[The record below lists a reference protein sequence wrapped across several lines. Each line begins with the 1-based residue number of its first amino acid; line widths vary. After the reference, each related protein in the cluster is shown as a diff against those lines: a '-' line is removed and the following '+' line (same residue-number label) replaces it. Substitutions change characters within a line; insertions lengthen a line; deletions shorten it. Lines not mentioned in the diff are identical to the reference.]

1 MANEL
6 KWRNEEQANPF
17 LFFCCLWPAALIVN
31 TQQFDRPAC
40 EHATG
45 KPSLIT
51 AWFYEWFKTN
61 VRPASRSHSNDSWF
75 KRATPARKNLRQ
87 K

>member
-1 MANEL
+1 MKNKLILSYFLVAYDPLPLL
-6 KWRNEEQANPF
+6 KF
-17 LFFCCLWPAALIVN
+17 L

-45 KPSLIT
+45 KPSIIT

-75 KRATPARKNLRQ
+75 KRATPARKKLRQ